1 MAVEQGF
8 FPYFPPLKP
17 RCVLR
22 LGASYSPKN
31 TVSDFQTNG
40 GRRLELE
47 ERRKDLKSKKKKG
60 GRGAKQKSGTNKE
73 LNKMLETSPTILK
86 TKLSANCGIVLKS
99 S

>member
-1 MAVEQGF
+1 MAVEWVF

-22 LGASYSPKN
+22 SGASYSPKN

-40 GRRLELE
+40 GRRLELK
-47 ERRKDLKSKKKKG
+47 ERRKDLKSKKKG